1 VSVLTPFTLVERKP
15 TYLKINTGSASVTQ
29 NADVDPCLDASDF
42 LSDLD
47 IMPESEDVGGSFG
60 GGGGYNSFGSDLDLS
75 AILLGQD
82 AAEDVHSGSKGHPLS
97 PDDQD
102 QARRVRQRTRD
113 RVL

>member
-15 TYLKINTGSASVTQ
+15 TYLRINTGSASVMQ
-29 NADVDPCLDASDF
+29 NADVDPTLDASDF

-47 IMPESEDVGGSFG
+47 IIPESEDVGGSLG
-60 GGGGYNSFGSDLDLS
+60 GGSTSWGGHNSFGSDLDLS

-82 AAEDVHSGSKGHPLS
+82 AAEDVQSGSRGRPLS

-102 QARRVRQRTRD
+102 QGRRVRQRT
-113 RVL
+113 